1 MINKRCAALVMAAIM
16 AAYSAMPAMAEV
28 WVDGNEVASGS
39 TVGTV
44 TTENEDSYAGV
55 EVDDGSSVTIN
66 GDVNAKEYAGD
77 GVSVSGEGSSASVSG
92 NVSSVEGSGVYA
104 EGGSSVT
111 VGGNVSS
118 AENNGITVSDGGL
131 VSVGGNVSANS
142 NVSTGIDAEDST
154 VTVKGDVIS
163 KGDGIYA
170 GAGTYDED
178 YKTTVDVKGNVTAEG
193 NGIMASG
200 NTTVTVG
207 GDVTSKDGEYGI
219 EGDNGADI
227 VVSGNIT
234 ASGDDSTGIELD
246 SGSSATVAGNVKGDN
261 GAFVI
266 DSKLHIK
273 GDVISKSG
281 VTVGVYGTDKTTC
294 IIEGDVNSDD
304 NIIFDVSLGN
314 SDGENNKDNEL
325 AIAGTVKNG
334 EKTATIYVDVD
345 PSNKDKVKNSAEI
358 VIGEIEDINKID
370 VVDYGTDEKLSDAAK
385 KEFIDNI
392 KYIVSTNTD
401 SLNGNGTITVTKVGG
416 GSLDKDKSGLYE
428 VGKATET
435 ITIHVATKDGYEV
448 SEVKAGKATA
458 SLVKNADGT
467 YSVTIP
473 AGGGVNI
480 EALIKAIETKAVYT
494 SSSDDDDSSSSNGAP
509 STWGSN
515 GTNWTF
521 TKANGQKAKDEW
533 QQISY
538 NGTLYW
544 YYFGADMNMSTGL
557 FTDAKGHQYYL
568 NPAEG
573 ALKGTM
579 ATGWVEV
586 NGKWMFF
593 NDGSVADLPLGCY
606 VEGMAR

>member
-16 AAYSAMPAMAEV
+16 AASSAMPAMADAFE
-28 WVDGNEVASGS
+28 NGS
-39 TVGTV
+39 ELTSEA
-44 TTENEDSYAGV
+44 TENNSSSDGIEGTGDTSTTVEGNVEAKDNPGV
-55 EVDDGSSVTIN
+55 SVSDNASVSVNGNVSSEN
-66 GDVNAKEYAGD
+66 GD
-77 GVSVSGEGSSASVSG
+77 GVSASGNGSASVSG
-92 NVSSVEGSGVYA
+92 DVSSVNGDGVYA
-104 EGGSSVT
+104 EGGSVT
-111 VGGNVSS
+111 VGGNVSASSDSANGIS
-118 AENNGITVSDGGL
+118 AE
-131 VSVGGNVSANS
+131 
-142 NVSTGIDAEDST
+142 DAT
-154 VTVKGDVIS
+154 VTVKGNVTSNDTGIS
-163 KGDGIYA
+163 A
-170 GAGTYDED
+170 GAGAYEED

-193 NGIMASG
+193 NGIFASG

-227 VVSGNIT
+227 VVGGNIT
-234 ASGDDSTGIELD
+234 ASGDGSVGIELD
-246 SGSSATVAGNVKGDN
+246 SGSSATVGGSVKGDD

-266 DSKLHIK
+266 DSKLHVK

-304 NIIFDVSLGN
+304 NIILDVSLG
-314 SDGENNKDNEL
+314 SGDEENNKDNEL

-494 SSSDDDDSSSSNGAP
+494 SSSDDDDSSSSNGTP
-509 STWGSN
+509 STWSTSGN
-515 GTNWTF
+515 NWTY

-538 NGTLYW
+538 NGQQYW

-593 NDGSVADLPLGCY
+593 NDGSVADLPLGCF
-606 VEGMAR
+606 VEGMTR

>member
-16 AAYSAMPAMAEV
+16 AASSAMPVMAEV

-55 EVDDGSSVTIN
+55 EVDDGSSVTVN
-66 GDVNAKEYAGD
+66 GDVDAKEYAGD
-77 GVSVSGEGSSASVSG
+77 GVSASGEGSSASVSG

-193 NGIMASG
+193 SGIFASG

-207 GDVTSKDGEYGI
+207 GDVTSKDGEHGI

-227 VVSGNIT
+227 VVGGNIT
-234 ASGDDSTGIELD
+234 ASGDGSVGIELD
-246 SGSSATVAGNVKGDN
+246 SGSSATVGGSVKGDD

-266 DSKLHIK
+266 GSKLHVK

-294 IIEGDVNSDD
+294 IIEGDV
-304 NIIFDVSLGN
+304 
-314 SDGENNKDNEL
+314 
-325 AIAGTVKNG
+325 
-334 EKTATIYVDVD
+334 
-345 PSNKDKVKNSAEI
+345 
-358 VIGEIEDINKID
+358 
-370 VVDYGTDEKLSDAAK
+370 
-385 KEFIDNI
+385 
-392 KYIVSTNTD
+392 
-401 SLNGNGTITVTKVGG
+401 
-416 GSLDKDKSGLYE
+416 
-428 VGKATET
+428 
-435 ITIHVATKDGYEV
+435 
-448 SEVKAGKATA
+448 
-458 SLVKNADGT
+458 
-467 YSVTIP
+467 
-473 AGGGVNI
+473 
-480 EALIKAIETKAVYT
+480 
-494 SSSDDDDSSSSNGAP
+494 
-509 STWGSN
+509 
-515 GTNWTF
+515 
-521 TKANGQKAKDEW
+521 
-533 QQISY
+533 
-538 NGTLYW
+538 
-544 YYFGADMNMSTGL
+544 
-557 FTDAKGHQYYL
+557 
-568 NPAEG
+568 
-573 ALKGTM
+573 
-579 ATGWVEV
+579 
-586 NGKWMFF
+586 
-593 NDGSVADLPLGCY
+593 
-606 VEGMAR
+606 